1 MVIRRGVIRLHRDA
15 PGGANDQ
22 TVIRQI
28 GRDGSRETY
37 NLCAAF
43 LKAGTVNCPGYG
55 DGQRSNRV
63 FTDDALAQYASI
75 GDSVTLKKLGIHRAK
90 RLSSHVIL
98 AVSRQLSIIIKT
110 SPPAAGHD
118 QQTSRIL
125 VPLCF
130 CVAGKTQHGSMETIQ

>member
-37 NLCAAF
+37 NFLCAAF
-43 LKAGTVNCPGYG
+43 PKAGTVNCPGYG

-75 GDSVTLKKLGIHRAK
+75 VGDSVTLKNLGIHRAK
-90 RLSSHVIL
+90 RLSPHVIL
-98 AVSRQLSIIIKT
+98 AVSRQLSIIT
-110 SPPAAGHD
+110 TRRWP
-118 QQTSRIL
+118 
-125 VPLCF
+125 
-130 CVAGKTQHGSMETIQ
+130 